1 MKVPVELRIL
11 LMLIISSANSVVGQS
26 GQSWRGQNRYENN
39 WPELFLGT
47 ELENEDN
54 RTPHRDSIDNR
65 TLHRDSIVSNCNPGD
80 KTGAPGAVYFSCGNI
95 CTHQTYACQCG
106 NVTFGFRNTEHRCC
120 LPPGGWLH
128 PRRPR

>member
-1 MKVPVELRIL
+1 MRGAAPVQEQETMKVPGELRIL

-65 TLHRDSIVSNCNPGD
+65 TLHRDSIVSNCNPGY
-80 KTGAPGAVYFSCGNI
+80 KTGDPGAVWSPPP
-95 CTHQTYACQCG
+95 THRQEGELYS
-106 NVTFGFRNTEHRCC
+106 EH
-120 LPPGGWLH
+120 
-128 PRRPR
+128 